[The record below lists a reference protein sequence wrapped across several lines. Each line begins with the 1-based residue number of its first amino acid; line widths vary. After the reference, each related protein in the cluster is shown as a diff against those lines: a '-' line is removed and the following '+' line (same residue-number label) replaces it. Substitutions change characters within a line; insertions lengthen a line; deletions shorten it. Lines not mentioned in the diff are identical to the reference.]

1 MWVVGFLVISSVGL
15 PSCGCWHWMALGVL
29 GLYVDGVLQPSG
41 QRCPRPFLASY
52 HQLLNSKAYQ
62 FLITSGDLSLSIFGS
77 CVERRDMVL

>member
-1 MWVVGFLVISSVGL
+1 MGRWV
-15 PSCGCWHWMALGVL
+15 SCHKFRRVAILWMLALGVL

-77 CVERRDMVL
+77 CVECRDMVL